1 MEKPT
6 NKIEAVDSKQA
17 ENRINSSANRKN
29 QVRQQSGATESL
41 LAGQDAGRDKIAAS
55 IQKSLPS
62 GYKAE
67 QMYGLIVIQDKNT
80 KTLAT
85 FEATFGRKGSTQGV
99 VMKYN
104 GQEVDFA
111 TDWNKAEQFLA
122 SSVKE
127 LMADG
132 IDAAD
137 EQDANREEAL
147 GLLRRMLGRNFTV
160 NREGDRH
167 IVFNKAGEIM
177 AVFELSYGV
186 SNDGTKKGY
195 SLKQDGGPQNFNT
208 AGWSLALQDLGR
220 KVARL
225 QNTQTPEKSQ
235 ELSAR
240 EYAAFKLTELLKPSG
255 LTVDNFDGSLLVRRG
270 TKVEGK
276 YEMKNIGTADK
287 KNIVILYDRKEIGRA
302 PSWRDAVTVMVKDAD
317 S

>member
-1 MEKPT
+1 MEKP
-6 NKIEAVDSKQA
+6 NKVERVDTQNS
-17 ENRINSSANRKN
+17 ETRINSTQSRKN

-41 LAGQDAGRDKIAAS
+41 LAGQDAAREKIAAS
-55 IQKSLPS
+55 IQRSLPN
-62 GYKAE
+62 GYKVE

-85 FEATFGRKGSTQGV
+85 FEATFGQKGSTKGV

-104 GQEVDFA
+104 GQEVEFA
-111 TDWNKAEQFLA
+111 TDWNKAEQFLTT
-122 SSVKE
+122 STKE

-132 IDAAD
+132 IDPAD

-147 GLLRRMLGRNFTV
+147 GLMRRILGRSFTV
-160 NREGDRH
+160 SRDGDRH
-167 IVFNKAGEIM
+167 IVFNKEGEIM

-220 KVARL
+220 KVTRL

-240 EYAAFKLTELLKPSG
+240 EYAAFKLTQLLKPNG
-255 LTVDNFDGSLLVRRG
+255 LTVDNFAGSLLVRRG

-287 KNIVILYDRKEIGRA
+287 KNIVVSYDGKEIGKA
-302 PSWRDAVTVMVKDAD
+302 LSWRDAVTVMLKDAD